1 MKKHFSQ
8 LEMKHS
14 QRSYTNTFLLLV
26 NKWFLKLFLV
36 WKCSNIIMYWMC
48 FLRKEST
55 YFNFQKYLKYSCWLN
70 TFVIYSKNCVP
81 KANLLIGCQTPKQH
95 FFLMS
100 SNLHWWKT
108 LFCSLWEFLNHS
120 PQPHTEFCQ
129 KMDLNSFLIFWV
141 FQCKYI
147 CYRKYIMMN
156 WIWILWRIK
165 KHRIQYLK
173 KIGFSRKQTE
183 HSSSQK
189 KGRRRK
195 GDGRSKCW
203 AFDTIDRNS
212 ILML

>member
-55 YFNFQKYLKYSCWLN
+55 YLNFQKYLKYSCWLN

-95 FFLMS
+95 FFYAFQLTDEK
-100 SNLHWWKT
+100 LY
-108 LFCSLWEFLNHS
+108 FVVYE
-120 PQPHTEFCQ
+120 
-129 KMDLNSFLIFWV
+129 SFWIILPNPIQNFA
-141 FQCKYI
+141 
-147 CYRKYIMMN
+147 RRL
-156 WIWILWRIK
+156 IWI
-165 KHRIQYLK
+165 
-173 KIGFSRKQTE
+173 
-183 HSSSQK
+183 
-189 KGRRRK
+189 
-195 GDGRSKCW
+195 
-203 AFDTIDRNS
+203 AF
-212 ILML
+212 

>member
-129 KMDLNSFLIFWV
+129 KMDLNSFLIFGYSNANTFATENTLWWTESEFFGV
-141 FQCKYI
+141 SKSTES
-147 CYRKYIMMN
+147 N
-156 WIWILWRIK
+156 IWK
-165 KHRIQYLK
+165 KLGLAESRLNTAAVK
-173 KIGFSRKQTE
+173 KRGEGERVMVE
-183 HSSSQK
+183 VNAE
-189 KGRRRK
+189 
-195 GDGRSKCW
+195 RSIPLIEIR
-203 AFDTIDRNS
+203 F
-212 ILML
+212 